1 MCVSSQTAAN
11 WKTRLLFE
19 ELIAHLCHQ
28 EELERKQEALLRF
41 TTPLTDDR
49 KEGRKMERKEKVYEE
64 EEQVLFDD
72 FLSGPAFN
80 ERQSKSVR
88 EQLLCITGHFWRR
101 KGGERCWSVPPL
113 KPPPLLLLP
122 ANTSFLWFLLVF
134 IHSKHIQLIT
144 IFILWSNT

>member
-49 KEGRKMERKEKVYEE
+49 KEGRW
-64 EEQVLFDD
+64 
-72 FLSGPAFN
+72 
-80 ERQSKSVR
+80 R
-88 EQLLCITGHFWRR
+88 ERR
-101 KGGERCWSVPPL
+101 KFMKRRSRCCLTPSSQVRLLMSGSRRAFANSCSASLGTSGGGREENAAEAS
-113 KPPPLLLLP
+113 LLLNLLLSFCFQP
-122 ANTSFLWFLLVF
+122 TLHSSGFFWCSFTANTFS
-134 IHSKHIQLIT
+134 
-144 IFILWSNT
+144 